1 MGRSIIHVD
10 MDAFYAS
17 VEQRDNPFLRGKPVL
32 VGGSPGT
39 RGVVSAASYEARE
52 FGARS
57 AMPMSHAVRLCPHAI
72 VLPVRMDH
80 YVRVSRQIHRIFESY
95 TPLVEPISIDEAFL
109 DVTGSLRLF
118 GEAEAI
124 ARRLKAEVRKQTQ
137 LTASVGLAPSKFLA
151 KLASDLDK
159 PDGIVFVT
167 EEGKLDLL
175 APLPI
180 SRIWGVGKV
189 GQKTLA
195 AMGITTIS
203 DLQRFPLDVLEGKFG
218 SSAKTLHDLALG
230 IDDRPVI
237 PEHGAKSI
245 SAETTFP
252 RDVSSMSVLD
262 TTLLELAETVAWR
275 LRKAQRVARTA
286 VLKLRYGDFT
296 TITRQARNPQP
307 TDLAEVL
314 FEQVT
319 GLLRTRVALKGREV
333 RLIGLAATGLA
344 EPARRQLSLFDD
356 TQTEKRKR
364 VAQAVDE
371 VREKMGADAIVRG
384 RLLGDEEG

>member
-17 VEQRDNPFLRGKPVL
+17 IEQRDNPSLRGQPVL
-32 VGGSPGT
+32 VGGSPES

-57 AMPMSHAVRLCPHAI
+57 AMPMSHAVRLCPHAA
-72 VLPVRMDH
+72 VLPVRMGH

-124 ARRLKAEVRKQTQ
+124 ATRIKEEVRGQTQ
-137 LTASVGLAPSKFLA
+137 LTASVGVAPNKFLA

-159 PDGIVFVT
+159 PDGLVVVT
-167 EEGKLDLL
+167 EEGKLSLL

-189 GQKTLA
+189 GQRA
-195 AMGITTIS
+195 FASMGIATIG
-203 DLQRFPLDVLEGKFG
+203 DLQRLPLDVLEGKFG
-218 SSAKTLHDLALG
+218 SNAQTLHDLAFG
-230 IDDRPVI
+230 IDSRSVV
-237 PEHGAKSI
+237 PEHEAKSI

-252 RDVSSMSVLD
+252 RDVSSPTVLE

-275 LRKAQRVARTA
+275 LRKAQRVARTTT
-286 VLKLRYGDFT
+286 LKLRYGDFT
-296 TITRQARNPQP
+296 TISRQTRNPQP

-314 FEQVT
+314 FEQVI

-333 RLIGLAATGLA
+333 RLVGLAATGLT
-344 EPARRQLSLFDD
+344 EPARRQLALFDE

-371 VREKMGADAIVRG
+371 VREKIGADAIVRG
-384 RLLGDEEG
+384 RLLGE